1 MHTNFN
7 VQERIIFCR
16 GIFKFFQQSR
26 KQLLL
31 KKVVELTKNYLF
43 WWSSWEI
50 GHEILVRENELNK
63 KVHFPR
69 NGIFTEVAAKKDS
82 FPQKV
87 FHAKS
92 F

>member
-7 VQERIIFCR
+7 VHERIIFRR

-50 GHEILVRENELNK
+50 GHEILVRENE
-63 KVHFPR
+63 
-69 NGIFTEVAAKKDS
+69 
-82 FPQKV
+82 QKNA
-87 FHAKS
+87 FS
-92 F
+92 